1 MADAFNRAWDL
12 VKMPVYHGTGE
23 KNLRSIME
31 HGLLPTEKAPQFL
44 DHTYDEVK
52 EMLGYDDDKM
62 NQYFGGDW
70 SFYYGDKA
78 KTMGE
83 DGEMGDW
90 VGGRAGAI
98 RDAYD
103 WASGMEGYENPV
115 VLEIDDQHPDSPFF
129 MPEPR
134 LDPDTQAFNEH
145 KDQRRARGV
154 VLPHL
159 IRRLPQE
166 EVDEA
171 LKVQDDYRQAQYD
184 RDNLFREFELHLID
198 RIQRGL

>member
-1 MADAFNRAWDL
+1 MTAFDQAWNL
-12 VKMPVYHGTGE
+12 VKMPVYHGTDE

-31 HGLLPTEKAPQFL
+31 RGLLPTAEAPQFL

-78 KTMGE
+78 KTMGD
-83 DGEMGDW
+83 DGEIGDW

-98 RDAYD
+98 RDAHD
-103 WASGMEGYENPV
+103 WASAMYNRPM

-129 MPEPR
+129 MPEPT
-134 LDPDTQAFNEH
+134 LVPGTQAFNEH

-154 VLPHL
+154 IPPHL
-159 IRRLPQE
+159 IRRLPQK

-171 LKVQDDYRQAQYD
+171 LKVQDDYRQAQED
-184 RDNLFREFELHLID
+184 RDDLFLELQSHLID
-198 RIQRGL
+198 RIHRGQ